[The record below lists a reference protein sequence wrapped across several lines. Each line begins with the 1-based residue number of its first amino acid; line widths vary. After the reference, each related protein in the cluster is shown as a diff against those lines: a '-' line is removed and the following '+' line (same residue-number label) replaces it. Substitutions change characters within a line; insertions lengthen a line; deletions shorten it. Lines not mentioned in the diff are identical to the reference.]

1 MVAPTMVPDNYVS
14 NVVDVHAADKV
25 SFDLNRFDIGHNEGT
40 KMNMLVADA
49 VASVT
54 IERAM

>member
-1 MVAPTMVPDNYVS
+1 MVPDNYGS
-14 NVVDVHAADKV
+14 NVVDVHAVEKV
-25 SFDLNRFDIGHNEGT
+25 AFELNRFDIGHDEGT
-40 KMNMLVADA
+40 KMNMLVSDA